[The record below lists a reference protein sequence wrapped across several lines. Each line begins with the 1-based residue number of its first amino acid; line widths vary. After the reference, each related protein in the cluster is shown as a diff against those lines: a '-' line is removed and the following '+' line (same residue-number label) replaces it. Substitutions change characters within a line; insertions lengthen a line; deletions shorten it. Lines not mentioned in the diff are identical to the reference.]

1 MSESRFTKKAGSEGG
16 DGSLVFVKPADL
28 ARAGFNG
35 VIAEGT
41 FLQSMPNQF
50 DDSKEDFKIQVDV
63 EIELEGKD
71 NNGNTYLTKVNAG
84 DTLVINGAGNLNYL
98 MKSVGPGNLCQI
110 NYFGKKEIAK
120 GPHKGKLSH
129 SFEVMYE

>member
-1 MSESRFTKKAGSEGG
+1 MSEGRFNKKAGSEGG
-16 DGSLVFVKPADL
+16 DGNLIFVKPSDL
-28 ARAGFNG
+28 ARAGFSG
-35 VIAEGT
+35 VVAEGK
-41 FLQSMPNQF
+41 FLQAIPNQF
-50 DDSKEDFKIQVDV
+50 DDTKQDFKIEADV
-63 EIELEGKD
+63 AIELEGKD
-71 NNGNTYLTKVNAG
+71 GNGNTYLTKVSAG

-120 GPHKGKLSH
+120 GPHKGKLAH